1 MQVKNLV
8 NCLEVREKESKE
20 EGSFYYSNTFMLDG
34 HKFYLST
41 NDPFYESGKQY
52 ILTGEVAVSGI
63 KVFLNVTPSKMEQI
77 NIEQLRMI

>member
-8 NCLEVREKESKE
+8 TCLDIREKESKE

-41 NDPFYESGKQY
+41 SDPVYEVGKQY
-52 ILTGEVAVSGI
+52 VLTGEVSVSGV
-63 KVFLNVTPSKMEQI
+63 KLFLNVTPSKMEKI
-77 NIEQLRMI
+77 EIEQLRMI